1 MGGLGSGR
9 HSGTVTA
16 EGTASYVL
24 TASMLTRARLQM
36 GQLAGG
42 RVRFG
47 EERFAVDIKVDTSDR
62 SDPFIELTDQTRD
75 DREVNRAVRD
85 RVRLIWTVPTY
96 GGRRWWFQCP
106 QTGRRTT
113 KLYLPNGGRHFWSRQ
128 AYSLGYACQRED
140 RFSRLQRRA
149 AMLNRRPGGE
159 GWGSC

>member
-9 HSGTVTA
+9 HGGTVTA

-42 RVRFG
+42 RVHFG
-47 EERFAVDIKVDTSDR
+47 EERFAIDIKVDTSDR

-106 QTGRRTT
+106 QTGGRTT
-113 KLYLPNGGRHFWSRQ
+113 KLLPAEWRPAFLEPPGLQSRVCVP
-128 AYSLGYACQRED
+128 A
-140 RFSRLQRRA
+140 
-149 AMLNRRPGGE
+149 
-159 GWGSC
+159 